1 MGATGKLTLSSLIKW
16 YRETFRPLANW
27 GRNKEESLK
36 RLEKDPIGGEDAL
49 TLDGPRLVEFIKRRR
64 IGGAGPSTA
73 GNELTWIGVV
83 LRAAK
88 NVDRKP
94 SLPRLSTKLAR
105 HAASAD

>member
-1 MGATGKLTLSSLIKW
+1 LGAKQRRIAEAFG
-16 YRETFRPLANW
+16 
-27 GRNKEESLK
+27 
-36 RLEKDPIGGEDAL
+36 KDPIGGEDAL